1 MVIVLIGPMG
11 CGKTTVGRLL
21 SSRLGWRFE
30 DGDDFHPEANRR
42 KMNSG
47 IPLDDD
53 DRYPWLQK
61 LRSMLE
67 EAAAQDEDLI
77 LACSALKRQYR
88 RLLGIDQKRILSV
101 YLKAD
106 RDLLR
111 QRVQARSH
119 QFMNKGLVDSQLATL
134 EEPETGLQVAVDGTP
149 EEVVEQIVQKLAEQ
163 SK

>member
-67 EAAAQDEDLI
+67 EAAAQDDDLI